1 MADPR
6 SECYRRRLFPEP
18 PRAIDV
24 YLAGM
29 RESERRAV
37 ESRLRQ
43 DRQRTAHCPQPTT
56 ESDALDAFVRG
67 IVREVVG

>member
-29 RESERRAV
+29 RESERRAA
-37 ESRLRQ
+37 ESRVRQ
-43 DRQRTAHCPQPTT
+43 DQRRTAD
-56 ESDALDAFVRG
+56 SSLDAFVRG